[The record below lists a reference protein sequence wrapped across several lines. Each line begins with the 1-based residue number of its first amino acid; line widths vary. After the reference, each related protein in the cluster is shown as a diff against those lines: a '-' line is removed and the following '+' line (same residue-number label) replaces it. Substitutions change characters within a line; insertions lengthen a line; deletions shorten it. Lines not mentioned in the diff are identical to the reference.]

1 MNTLEG
7 VATVVA
13 GPDGRRDVR
22 WNAGTACTP
31 EQIAACNAAPLEE
44 AERVRSFY
52 EGRSGRVKSAKRPK
66 RVPPRS
72 ATSSAG
78 GRRGGDDDLASEN
91 VRSW

>member
-1 MNTLEG
+1 MYAEMP
-7 VATVVA
+7 V
-13 GPDGRRDVR
+13 P
-22 WNAGTACTP
+22 ACTP
-31 EQIAACNAAPLEE
+31 EQIAAGDAAPLEE

-52 EGRSGRVKSAKRPK
+52 EGQSAKRPK

-72 ATSSAG
+72 ATLSAG